1 MAACW
6 LACRKVI
13 RVSGMFGLQWQ
24 VDDQRCFGSR
34 GCWVWSGW
42 AMVAGLRVNCFV
54 WVWLVFFLFF
64 LGNLFF
70 FLFLGISPLYVVS
83 LWFLFHDFFHLSGVG
98 LFRGHSLFILSISS
112 YHLCLLF
119 LTRYLL
125 ISFFFPYH
133 VVVEKELNF
142 FFDFGP
148 SFLFYLSFH
157 SLIFSLSFFN
167 FFKILGQVVKNRLR
181 QVYQKLIFLALMM
194 NNF

>member
-1 MAACW
+1 MPFIFNS
-6 LACRKVI
+6 L
-13 RVSGMFGLQWQ
+13 SL
-24 VDDQRCFGSR
+24 D
-34 GCWVWSGW
+34 
-42 AMVAGLRVNCFV
+42 
-54 WVWLVFFLFF
+54 FL
-64 LGNLFF
+64 
-70 FLFLGISPLYVVS
+70 
-83 LWFLFHDFFHLSGVG
+83 
-98 LFRGHSLFILSISS
+98 
-112 YHLCLLF
+112 
-119 LTRYLL
+119 
-125 ISFFFPYH
+125 FFPYH